1 MAQIEQDTIV
11 ANETKAEVT
20 KQEADAQVVADK
32 ATQIAEDAQ
41 RDLDEALPALEAATS
56 SLKSLNTNDVVEVRA
71 MQRPPDG
78 VRLVIEAVCI
88 MFEIKP
94 KRVAGEKPGQKI
106 DDFWEPGKGLL
117 KEPPKFLK
125 SLFDFDKDNIP
136 DKVIDK
142 IQPYMDNEGF
152 E

>member
-1 MAQIEQDTIV
+1 
-11 ANETKAEVT
+11 
-20 KQEADAQVVADK
+20 
-32 ATQIAEDAQ
+32 
-41 RDLDEALPALEAATS
+41 
-56 SLKSLNTNDVVEVRA
+56 

-88 MFEIKP
+88 MFEVKP

-125 SLFDFDKDNIP
+125 SLFDFDKARFQFQLYYYRRTAMSHPRLIETP
-136 DKVIDK
+136 I
-142 IQPYMDNEGF
+142 
-152 E
+152 

>member
-1 MAQIEQDTIV
+1 M
-11 ANETKAEVT
+11 
-20 KQEADAQVVADK
+20 
-32 ATQIAEDAQ
+32 
-41 RDLDEALPALEAATS
+41 
-56 SLKSLNTNDVVEVRA
+56 KSLNTNDVVEVRA

-88 MFEIKP
+88 MFEVKP

-125 SLFDFDKDNIP
+125 SLFDFDKARFQI
-136 DKVIDK
+136 
-142 IQPYMDNEGF
+142 
-152 E
+152 

>member
-1 MAQIEQDTIV
+1 MKRAPERSTIFTFPVYSYCQNEHSQFFKLWWSYFTTVHRAQ
-11 ANETKAEVT
+11 K
-20 KQEADAQVVADK
+20 
-32 ATQIAEDAQ
+32 IAEDAQ

-88 MFEIKP
+88 MFEVKP

-125 SLFDFDKDNIP
+125 SLFDFDKARFQI
-136 DKVIDK
+136 
-142 IQPYMDNEGF
+142 
-152 E
+152 

>member
-1 MAQIEQDTIV
+1 MERALERSTIFEPGRSIIYVSSLFLLSKWAFTTFLLWWSYFTTLHRAQ
-11 ANETKAEVT
+11 K
-20 KQEADAQVVADK
+20 
-32 ATQIAEDAQ
+32 IAEDAQ

-88 MFEIKP
+88 MFEVKP

-125 SLFDFDKDNIP
+125 SLFDFDKARFQI
-136 DKVIDK
+136 
-142 IQPYMDNEGF
+142 
-152 E
+152 